1 MLPHIPFFDKL
12 FSTDFTQ
19 ESKECIE
26 FQLDI
31 TPFHGYPNPLN
42 PQNKT
47 NQSKESE
54 KNCIAYLLFNK
65 TIACHL
71 AQGPIKNCVSRLSLG
86 IVMRSQIWKLIA
98 NTFFKIL
105 TPCFL

>member
-47 NQSKESE
+47 NQSKES
-54 KNCIAYLLFNK
+54 KKTALLIFYL
-65 TIACHL
+65 
-71 AQGPIKNCVSRLSLG
+71 IKQLHV
-86 IVMRSQIWKLIA
+86 
-98 NTFFKIL
+98 T
-105 TPCFL
+105 